1 MDAAYGCDQVRAG
14 KEWLHRDGGSGAINY
29 CDCRSGTSRLL
40 GRRGGS
46 RRDHTG
52 GINRNGEGLFRWSR
66 IREKKLCGCEGTK
79 RNYAAAKTKKTIY
92 AATKAK
98 PVAPWTDG
106 YPNIQFVEGPVV
118 DIDFDKDTPY
128 SEVNTLSYIPLLV
141 AGEYLSRWPFADTGT
156 KAPDSRRN
164 ARRSS
169 SNEEIR
175 KALRKLLNDEKAAGR
190 KPPNDEE
197 LWKMLGAWGI
207 GPRQRV
213 REVLREKEFSSRERL
228 RPGERWRERKT
239 GR

>member
-1 MDAAYGCDQVRAG
+1 MQLTD
-14 KEWLHRDGGSGAINY
+14 AINY
-29 CDCRSGTSRLL
+29 VQE
-40 GRRGGS
+40 
-46 RRDHTG
+46 
-52 GINRNGEGLFRWSR
+52 RNGCSEMEAAEQLITAIVDQVLPACWDDEGGL
-66 IREKKLCGCEGTK
+66 EGIVPGEFIGTVKVCLDGVGYVK
-79 RNYAAAKTKKTIY
+79 RNYAAAKAQREIMRLQRQKKIY
-92 AATKAK
+92 AAEKAK

-128 SEVNTLSYIPLLV
+128 SEVNTISYIPLLV

-169 SNEEIR
+169 DNEKIR

-228 RPGERWRERKT
+228 RPGERWRGRKT